1 VNAERKENPKRAIK
15 TARKEK
21 MQRANQRQHKYC
33 KITDS
38 FFYPRT
44 GLSIFNLLTVREVES
59 NKLNKKVS
67 NQP

>member
-38 FFYPRT
+38 FFPRT
-44 GLSIFNLLTVREVES
+44 GVSIFNLLTVREVES
-59 NKLNKKVS
+59 NKQNKKVS